1 MKVKLYED
9 AGSITTRAELVQ
21 RLQLLWRDI
30 TIEKMKNCIPRYPVV
45 WLLSLSAKAL
55 LLNIILKRTF
65 LSFLACN
72 CLHILIFKLFSI
84 KQFVLLVVDSN
95 V

>member
-1 MKVKLYED
+1 MKML
-9 AGSITTRAELVQ
+9 AQTRAELVQ

-65 LSFLACN
+65 LSF
-72 CLHILIFKLFSI
+72 
-84 KQFVLLVVDSN
+84 
-95 V
+95 

>member
-1 MKVKLYED
+1 MKM
-9 AGSITTRAELVQ
+9 LVQ
-21 RLQLLWRDI
+21 SQQEQLLWRDI

-72 CLHILIFKLFSI
+72 FLHILIFKLFSI
-84 KQFVLLVVDSN
+84 KQFVSFVVDSN